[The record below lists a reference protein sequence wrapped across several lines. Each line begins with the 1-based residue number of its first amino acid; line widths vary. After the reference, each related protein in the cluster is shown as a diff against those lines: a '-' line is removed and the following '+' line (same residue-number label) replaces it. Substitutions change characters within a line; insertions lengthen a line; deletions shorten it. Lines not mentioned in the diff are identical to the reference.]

1 MPHMYYPLIKP
12 TQFQPSGP
20 PADDLIAL
28 LKKIEWNCDVKVITT
43 SVAKS
48 LADEWGYQGVIEG
61 EPKAHELIE
70 EYINAPAPGYPGYR
84 DLQQLTDPIFR
95 NCRNID
101 TYGEIL
107 ESDAIQYLKNI
118 CKYGVEYNF
127 TLGSDLHDNV
137 QEFKDNVVPFMSII
151 NTRIADE
158 EKLGGL
164 KDYTDSDLL
173 ITGFARLLNN
183 LIEECEHFGTNA
195 KDGPKHV
202 EQIMGVSWLKKK
214 MQRFK

>member
-1 MPHMYYPLIKP
+1 MPHVYYPLIKP

-20 PADDLIAL
+20 PADLIAL
-28 LKKIEWNCDVKVITT
+28 LKKIEWNCDVKVIEK
-43 SVAKS
+43 SDAKI

-61 EPKAHELIE
+61 ELKAHELIE
-70 EYINAPAPGYPGYR
+70 EYINAPAPGYR

-107 ESDAIQYLKNI
+107 ESDAIQFLKNI
-118 CKYGVEYNF
+118 YKYGVEYNF
-127 TLGSDLHDNV
+127 TWGSDLYTKV
-137 QEFKDNVVPFMSII
+137 TQFKNNPKVPFMSII

-158 EKLGGL
+158 EKPGGL
-164 KDYTDSDLL
+164 EDYTDSDLL

-183 LIEECEHFGTNA
+183 LIEACEHFGTNA